1 MTSSVRYISIGLFIV
16 AAFLYW
22 ISLYLYVP
30 TLPTYVQSKTE
41 NLALVGS
48 ILSMYGLWQAVIR
61 LPLGIAADW
70 WGRRKPFMLGGLAL
84 AGLGAWSMGMANTPS
99 DLRVGRSITGLAA
112 AAWVTMVVAFNS
124 LFPASEAIRATAMLT
139 FVNSSGR
146 ILATGSTGTLNIWG
160 GYTLPFFLAVG
171 VAGVGILFIL
181 PIKEEPRS
189 RLTRSPGEIIRLITR
204 HDVLV
209 PSLLSAVSQYAL
221 WTTTFGFNPILAK
234 QFGATDV
241 VQSMLVTMNL
251 VVAIMGNLSAT
262 LLVNRVG
269 ARRLVFFSFSMM
281 VVGVGLTSAATSLSA
296 LFAAQFFIGLAHGI
310 NFPAL
315 MGLSIRYVADSER
328 NTAMGLHQSVYAV
341 GMFGGPWLSG
351 ILAQAMGLRSMLFMT
366 ALATLILGLL
376 GASKL
381 DVKTSS

>member
-1 MTSSVRYISIGLFIV
+1 MTIRVRYINIGLFIA

-30 TLPTYVQSKTE
+30 TLPAYVQSKTD

-70 WGRRKPFMLGGLAL
+70 WGYRKPFILGGLAL
-84 AGLGAWSMGMANTPS
+84 AGLGAWSMGTADTPS
-99 DLRVGRSITGLAA
+99 NLLVGRSITGLAA
-112 AAWVTMVVAFNS
+112 AAWVTMVAAFNS
-124 LFPASEAIRATAMLT
+124 FFPVREAIRATAMLT

-171 VAGVGILFIL
+171 VAGLGILFIL
-181 PIKEEPRS
+181 PVKEEPHS
-189 RLTRSPGEIIRLITR
+189 RLTRTSGEIVRLITR
-204 HDVLV
+204 HDVLL
-209 PSLLSAVSQYAL
+209 PSLLSAISQYAL

-234 QFGATDV
+234 QLGGTDV
-241 VQSMLVTMNL
+241 VQSMLVTVNL
-251 VVAIMGNLSAT
+251 IVSIMGNLSAT

-269 ARRLVFFSFSMM
+269 ARRLVFFSFCMM

-296 LFAAQFFIGLAHGI
+296 LFVAQLFIGLAHGI

-351 ILAQAMGLRSMLFMT
+351 ILAQVIGLRKMLFAT

-376 GASKL
+376 GSSKL
-381 DVKTSS
+381 DVKTPS